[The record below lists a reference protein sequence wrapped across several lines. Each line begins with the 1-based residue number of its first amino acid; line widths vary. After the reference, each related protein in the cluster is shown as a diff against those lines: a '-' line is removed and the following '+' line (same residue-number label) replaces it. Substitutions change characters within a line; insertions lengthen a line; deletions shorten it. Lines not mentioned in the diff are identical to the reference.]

1 MVIKRIGLNKYLIK
15 NESDANLSILVPFIY
30 DDFWK
35 IDKNKIM
42 SIDNALMF
50 INLRPGETNEVFY
63 RNDVRLI
70 LKVISIIAFLTLVI
84 FIIKNKLNILKV
96 RI

>member
-15 NESDANLSILVPFIY
+15 NESDTNLSILVPFIY

-50 INLRPGETNEVFY
+50 INLRPGN
-63 RNDVRLI
+63 
-70 LKVISIIAFLTLVI
+70 
-84 FIIKNKLNILKV
+84 
-96 RI
+96 